1 MIVIDASLAVEI
13 LLPTPLGS
21 QLRDSIFREERH
33 APHLVDIEF
42 ASALGRLRRASLV
55 DENEASR
62 AIQIMQSWTLVRHQ
76 HRDLLARVWALRES
90 ISPYDAAYV
99 SLAEALRAP
108 LLTCDAKLA
117 RSHGHAAEIIL
128 LQ

>member
-1 MIVIDASLAVEI
+1 MIVIDSSLAVEI

-33 APHLVDIEF
+33 APHLIDIEF
-42 ASALGRLRRASLV
+42 ANALRRLTRAGLV
-55 DENEASR
+55 DENGASR
-62 AIQIMQSWTLVRHQ
+62 AIETMRNWALIRHQ
-76 HRDLLARVWALRES
+76 HRDTLARVWALRES

-117 RSHGHAAEIIL
+117 RSHGHGAEIVL